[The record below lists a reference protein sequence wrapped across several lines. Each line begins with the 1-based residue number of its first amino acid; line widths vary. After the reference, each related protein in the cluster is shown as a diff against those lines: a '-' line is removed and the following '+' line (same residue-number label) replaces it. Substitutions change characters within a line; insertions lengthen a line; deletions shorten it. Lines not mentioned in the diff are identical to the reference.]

1 VALFK
6 AISEGYRSFE
16 TVAVVTQGSPAA
28 APCGS
33 CRQMLKS
40 WSVERVL
47 IAGLDGDVEVVSLD
61 SLLPRFFHLSAPVPT
76 TTDDVETR

>member
-1 VALFK
+1 
-6 AISEGYRSFE
+6 
-16 TVAVVTQGSPAA
+16 
-28 APCGS
+28 
-33 CRQMLKS
+33 MLKS